1 MSRRPLTTIASA
13 DGRSPAASALWDPDG
28 ALLPRP
34 PAPSGF
40 PSFLPTFRTPLGQS
54 FTAPEPAS
62 RPIAAAVV

>member
-1 MSRRPLTTIASA
+1 MSGRPLTTIASA
-13 DGRSPAASALWDPDG
+13 DGRFPAASALWNPDG

-40 PSFLPTFRTPLGQS
+40 HSSKRTFGTPLGHS
-54 FTAPEPAS
+54 FTALEPAS